1 MPWGWLKKIGKVGV
15 PIALLFVPGPF
26 QSVAQ
31 TIYAGVLNA
40 ELAGG
45 SGAAKLGMAM
55 HYSTMMLPQIA
66 AEVEKICGRKVIDEE
81 ALTEALAH
89 LTQFFVLIEKSVGVK
104 PS

>member
-1 MPWGWLKKIGKVGV
+1 MAWKWLRKIGKVGV
-15 PIALLFVPGPF
+15 PVALQFVPGPF
-26 QSVAQ
+26 QVVAQ
-31 TIYAGVLNA
+31 TIYAGIRNA

-89 LTQFFVLIEKSVGVK
+89 LTQFFVMIEKAVGVK

>member
-1 MPWGWLKKIGKVGV
+1 MAWKWLRKIGKVGV

-26 QSVAQ
+26 QVVAQ
-31 TIYAGVLNA
+31 TIYAGIRNA

-89 LTQFFVLIEKSVGVK
+89 LTQFFVMIEKAVGVK